1 MASSTTLDT
10 LKARALDYCDMT
22 SSGFPDSSRL
32 TDYVNAAAA
41 ELYAM
46 LTNSFEDYFVTTSQ
60 ISLVSGTGTYP
71 LPADFYRLVRAF
83 WVSSDRRHEIG
94 KFSMGA
100 VHGSKLSPAQSGTV
114 ELWYVPE
121 MTLMSA
127 GSDTLADVVPPAING
142 WDDFIALSVA
152 IRLLIKEESD
162 ASALMNER
170 DTIRGRIMAS
180 AEPRDEGG
188 ATQIQDQT
196 RRWDEGSS
204 RTDPGAYTLKYR
216 LMGGNIRFVHHDVGA

>member
-1 MASSTTLDT
+1 MASTVTLDT

-22 SSGFPDSSRL
+22 SSGFPDTSRL

-41 ELYAM
+41 ELYGM
-46 LTNSFEDYFVTTSQ
+46 LTNSFEDYFVETEE
-60 ISLVSGTGTYP
+60 INLVSGTGEYA

-83 WVSSDRRHEIG
+83 CVSSDRRHEIS
-94 KFSMGA
+94 KFSIGS
-100 VHGSKLSPAQSGTV
+100 VHGSKLTPSQGGTV

-127 GSDTLADVVPPAING
+127 GSDTVASVIPPAING

-152 IRLLIKEESD
+152 IRLLIREESD
-162 ASALMNER
+162 ATALMHER
-170 DTIRGRIMAS
+170 DLLRGRIMAS

-188 ATQIQDQT
+188 VDQVQDNS
-196 RRWDEGSS
+196 RRWGGGSS
-204 RTDPGAYTLKYR
+204 RTDSAPYSLKYR
-216 LMGGNIRFVHHDVGA
+216 LVGNKIRFIQHDVGA